1 MANMM
6 MNQAS
11 DRDERHEE
19 REERRQEFR
28 IQMEMQRQQMQQ
40 QQNMMAMIMMAM
52 LGWNDGSLSLPNN
65 GIIQNVTAAAWLG
78 IPSGIPENSGEFPI
92 PDPFS
97 TQFFPIPIPVPIG
110 LRVPAKF

>member
-1 MANMM
+1 MDHGDRVGNVMAIMM

-11 DRDERHEE
+11 DRDERREE

-52 LGWNDGSLSLPNN
+52 LGRNDGSLSLPNN
-65 GIIQNVTAAAWLG
+65 GIIQNVTVAG
-78 IPSGIPENSGEFPI
+78 ENVTGE
-92 PDPFS
+92 S
-97 TQFFPIPIPVPIG
+97 VQQQQHNEGYGESATNG
-110 LRVPAKF
+110 EA